1 MEKNTDKEINIRVLE
16 ENEYQEAMEL
26 GYRVF
31 NEFEAVNYSKEGISE
46 FAATITDKQFLSSL
60 KIYGA
65 FKKKDLLGLIAT
77 RDNGSHIALFF
88 VEGKYHRQGI
98 GRNLFEHML
107 DKTDAEKITVNSSV
121 FARDIYRRFG
131 FRQFEDEKEVN
142 GLRFIPMVF
151 YRKEFK
157 K

>member
-1 MEKNTDKEINIRVLE
+1 
-16 ENEYQEAMEL
+16 
-26 GYRVF
+26 
-31 NEFEAVNYSKEGISE
+31 
-46 FAATITDKQFLSSL
+46 L

-65 FKKKDLLGLIAT
+65 FKKKELLGLIAT

-88 VEGKYHRQGI
+88 VEGKYRRQGI

-107 DKTDAEKITVNSSV
+107 DKTNAEKITVNSSV

-131 FRQFEDEKEVN
+131 FRQFEDEKEAN

-151 YRKEFK
+151 LQERV
-157 K
+157 